1 MPKASSKIIEFAG
14 KKLDTK
20 AIKTKQQAED
30 IVATPSGYTPGQ
42 GAPMVEGITEESEDS
57 TFDIVYTPNDQH
69 AVLRIVDNDTI
80 INGKPKE
87 IFTTSATGKY
97 GTIINFADL
106 AESAGT
112 KL

>member
-1 MPKASSKIIEFAG
+1 
-14 KKLDTK
+14 
-20 AIKTKQQAED
+20 
-30 IVATPSGYTPGQ
+30 
-42 GAPMVEGITEESEDS
+42 MVEGITEESEDS
-57 TFDIVYTPNDQH
+57 TFDIVYTPKDQH

-106 AESAGT
+106 DNELNDLKS
-112 KL
+112 KNYQVENNFK